1 MILSLRQANQNLN
14 GIVVTEPF
22 RRPSLLIVGLVQVKK
37 ELDLCSEKSNLV
49 DLYKKVVLKQK
60 AEL

>member
-14 GIVVTEPF
+14 GIVVTELF